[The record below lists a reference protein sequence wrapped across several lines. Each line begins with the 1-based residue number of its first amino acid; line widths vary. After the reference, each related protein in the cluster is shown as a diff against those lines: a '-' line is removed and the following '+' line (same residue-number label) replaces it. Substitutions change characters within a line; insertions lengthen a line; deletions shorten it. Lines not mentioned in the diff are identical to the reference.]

1 MPGFDL
7 SVSVSLV
14 TVFVQGILSFFSPC
28 VLPLLPLYLGYL
40 SGSMGDAQGAQT
52 SRVKTLVNTLFFVIG
67 ISAAFFLLAM
77 GFTALGQALHQY
89 QKIIIQVGGILI
101 IAFGLFQLGVFRP
114 MALEQDRRI
123 RFPLQKLAM
132 SPLVAL
138 VFGFTFSF
146 AWTPCV
152 GPALA
157 SVLLMAGSA
166 DTALQG
172 FALIGLYTLGFVLP
186 FLAVSLFA
194 GVLLQVFQKHRN
206 VVRYTVKVG
215 GALLVVIGLLMVTG
229 WMDTLSG
236 SLAGSDPQAT
246 PTVQV
251 SEAPK
256 ETAQPESSAQPE
268 ETAQPEATDQPQEG
282 RAPIPALDFT
292 LTDQYGNTHTLDQY
306 KGKTILLNF
315 WATWCGPCRS
325 EMPDLQEIYQDYGRN
340 QKDLVV
346 LGVAAPNL
354 GREGSVED
362 ITAFLEENGYT
373 YPTLMNTDASLFY
386 SYGISSFPT
395 TFMID
400 KNGNVY
406 GYVSG
411 ALSRENFENII
422 QQTMEG
428 SQSKGSP

>member
-1 MPGFDL
+1 MAGFDL
-7 SVSVSLV
+7 SVSVSLA
-14 TVFVQGILSFFSPC
+14 TVFVQGLLSFFSPC

-40 SGSMGDAQGAQT
+40 SGSMGDNQGAQT
-52 SRVKTLVNTLFFVIG
+52 SWVKTLVNTLFFVIG
-67 ISAAFFLLAM
+67 ISAAFFLLAL
-77 GFTALGQALHQY
+77 GLTALGQALHQY

-114 MALEQDRRI
+114 AAMEQDRRI

-157 SVLLMAGSA
+157 SVLVMAGSA
-166 DTALQG
+166 DTAAQG
-172 FALIGLYTLGFVLP
+172 FALIGVYTLGFVLP
-186 FLAVSLFA
+186 FLAVALSA
-194 GVLLQVFQKHRN
+194 GAILKLFQKHRN

-215 GALLVVIGLLMVTG
+215 GALLIVIGLLMVTG
-229 WMDTLSG
+229 WMDTLSD
-236 SLAGSDPQAT
+236 SLAGADPQA
-246 PTVQV
+246 
-251 SEAPK
+251 AP
-256 ETAQPESSAQPE
+256 TAQVTSQPQES
-268 ETAQPEATDQPQEG
+268 AQPEATDGPEESQ
-282 RAPIPALDFT
+282 APIPALDFT
-292 LTDQYGNTHTLDQY
+292 LTDQFGNTHTLEEY

-325 EMPDLQEIYQDYGRN
+325 EMPDLQSIYEDYGKN
-340 QKDLVV
+340 EKDLVV

-354 GREGSVED
+354 GQEGSEAD

-406 GYVSG
+406 GYIMG
-411 ALSRENFENII
+411 AQSREVFDNII
-422 QQTMEG
+422 QQTMDG
-428 SQSKGSP
+428 AG

>member
-1 MPGFDL
+1 MSGFNL

-52 SRVKTLVNTLFFVIG
+52 SKVKTLVNTLFFVIG
-67 ISAAFFLLAM
+67 ISAAFFLLALGM
-77 GFTALGQALHQY
+77 TALGQALHQY

-186 FLAVSLFA
+186 FLVVALFA
-194 GVLLQVFQKHRN
+194 GVLLQLFQKHRN

-215 GALLVVIGLLMVTG
+215 GALLVIIGLLMVTG

-236 SLAGSDPQAT
+236 SLASSDPQPT

-251 SEAPK
+251 TEAPK
-256 ETAQPESSAQPE
+256 ETEPPES
-268 ETAQPEATDQPQEG
+268 TDAPQES
-282 RAPIPALDFT
+282 RAPVPALDFT
-292 LTDQYGNTHTLDQY
+292 LTDQFGNTHTLDQY

-325 EMPDLQEIYQDYGRN
+325 EMPDLQAVYEDYGN
-340 QKDLVV
+340 NEQDLVL

-373 YPTLMNTDASLFY
+373 YPTLMNEDASLFY

-411 ALSRENFENII
+411 ALSRENFESII
-422 QQTMEG
+422 QQTMDG
-428 SQSKGSP
+428 ANS

>member
-1 MPGFDL
+1 MSGFDL

-67 ISAAFFLLAM
+67 ISAAFFLLALGM
-77 GFTALGQALHQY
+77 TALGQALHQY

-186 FLAVSLFA
+186 FLAVALFA
-194 GVLLQVFQKHRN
+194 GGLLKLFQKHRN

-251 SEAPK
+251 
-256 ETAQPESSAQPE
+256 TQ
-268 ETAQPEATDQPQEG
+268 QPEATDTPEATDAPEESQ
-282 RAPIPALDFT
+282 APIPALDFT
-292 LTDQYGNTHTLDQY
+292 LTDQFGNTHTLDQY

-325 EMPDLQEIYQDYGRN
+325 EMPDLQAVYEDYGN
-340 QKDLVV
+340 NEKDLVV

-354 GREGSVED
+354 GQEGSAED

-373 YPTLMNTDASLFY
+373 YPTLMNEDASLFY

-406 GYVSG
+406 GYIMG
-411 ALSRENFENII
+411 AQSREVFDNII
-422 QQTMEG
+422 QQTMDG
-428 SQSKGSP
+428 ANS

>member
-1 MPGFDL
+1 MSGFDL

-40 SGSMGDAQGAQT
+40 SGSMGDTQGAPT

-67 ISAAFFLLAM
+67 ISAAFFLLALGM
-77 GFTALGQALHQY
+77 TALGQALHQY

-186 FLAVSLFA
+186 FLAVALFA
-194 GVLLQVFQKHRN
+194 GGLLQLFQKHRN

-246 PTVQV
+246 PTVQ
-251 SEAPK
+251 A
-256 ETAQPESSAQPE
+256 TAQPEV
-268 ETAQPEATDQPQEG
+268 TDTPEATEAPQESQ
-282 RAPIPALDFT
+282 APIPALDFT
-292 LTDQYGNTHTLDQY
+292 LTDQFGNTHTLDQY

-315 WATWCGPCRS
+315 WGTWCGPCRS
-325 EMPDLQEIYQDYGRN
+325 EMPDLQAVYEDYGN
-340 QKDLVV
+340 NEKDLVV

-354 GREGSVED
+354 GQEGSAED

-373 YPTLMNTDASLFY
+373 YPTLMNEDASLFY

-406 GYVSG
+406 GYIMG
-411 ALSRENFENII
+411 AQSREVFDNII
-422 QQTMEG
+422 QQTMDG
-428 SQSKGSP
+428 ANS

>member
-1 MPGFDL
+1 MAGFDL
-7 SVSVSLV
+7 SVSVSLA
-14 TVFVQGILSFFSPC
+14 TVFVQGLLSFFSPC

-40 SGSMGDAQGAQT
+40 SGSMGDNQGAQT
-52 SRVKTLVNTLFFVIG
+52 SWVKTLVNTLFFVIG
-67 ISAAFFLLAM
+67 ISAAFFLLAL
-77 GFTALGQALHQY
+77 GLTALGQALHQY

-114 MALEQDRRI
+114 AAMEQDRRI

-157 SVLLMAGSA
+157 SVLVMAGSA
-166 DTALQG
+166 DTAAQG
-172 FALIGLYTLGFVLP
+172 FALIGVYTLGFVLP
-186 FLAVSLFA
+186 FLAVALSA
-194 GVLLQVFQKHRN
+194 GAILKLFQKHRS

-215 GALLVVIGLLMVTG
+215 GALLIVIGLLMVTG
-229 WMDTLSG
+229 WMDTLSD
-236 SLAGSDPQAT
+236 SLAGADPQA
-246 PTVQV
+246 
-251 SEAPK
+251 AP
-256 ETAQPESSAQPE
+256 TAQVTSQPQES
-268 ETAQPEATDQPQEG
+268 AQPEATDGPEESQ
-282 RAPIPALDFT
+282 APIPALDFT
-292 LTDQYGNTHTLDQY
+292 LTDQFGNTHTLEEY

-325 EMPDLQEIYQDYGRN
+325 EMPDLQSIYEDYGKN
-340 QKDLVV
+340 EKDLVV

-354 GREGSVED
+354 GQEGAEAD

-400 KNGNVY
+400 KDGNVY
-406 GYVSG
+406 GYIIG
-411 ALSRENFENII
+411 AQSREVFDDII
-422 QQTMEG
+422 QQTMDG
-428 SQSKGSP
+428 AK

>member
-1 MPGFDL
+1 MNGFDL

-67 ISAAFFLLAM
+67 ISAAFFLLALGM
-77 GFTALGQALHQY
+77 TALGQALHQY

-186 FLAVSLFA
+186 FLAVALFA
-194 GVLLQVFQKHRN
+194 GGLLQLFQKHRN

-251 SEAPK
+251 
-256 ETAQPESSAQPE
+256 TQQPEV
-268 ETAQPEATDQPQEG
+268 TDTPEATEAPQESQ
-282 RAPIPALDFT
+282 APIPALDFT
-292 LTDQYGNTHTLDQY
+292 LTDQFGNTHTLDQY

-315 WATWCGPCRS
+315 WGTWCGPCRS
-325 EMPDLQEIYQDYGRN
+325 EMPDLQAVYEDYGN
-340 QKDLVV
+340 NEKDLVV

-354 GREGSVED
+354 GQEGSAED

-373 YPTLMNTDASLFY
+373 YPTLMNEDASLFY

-406 GYVSG
+406 GYIMG
-411 ALSRENFENII
+411 AQSREVFDNII
-422 QQTMEG
+422 QQTMDG
-428 SQSKGSP
+428 ANS

>member
-1 MPGFDL
+1 MSGFDL

-67 ISAAFFLLAM
+67 ISAAFFLLALGM
-77 GFTALGQALHQY
+77 TALGQALHQY

-186 FLAVSLFA
+186 FLAVALFA
-194 GVLLQVFQKHRN
+194 GGLLKLFQKHRN

-251 SEAPK
+251 
-256 ETAQPESSAQPE
+256 TQ
-268 ETAQPEATDQPQEG
+268 QPEATDTPEATDAPQESQ
-282 RAPIPALDFT
+282 APIPALDFT
-292 LTDQYGNTHTLDQY
+292 LTDQFGNTHTLDQY

-325 EMPDLQEIYQDYGRN
+325 EMPDLQAVYEDYSKN
-340 QKDLVV
+340 EKDLVV

-354 GREGSVED
+354 GQEGSAED

-373 YPTLMNTDASLFY
+373 YPTLMNEDASLFY

-406 GYVSG
+406 GYIMG
-411 ALSRENFENII
+411 AQSREVFDDII
-422 QQTMEG
+422 QQTMDG
-428 SQSKGSP
+428 ANS

>member
-1 MPGFDL
+1 MSGFDL

-67 ISAAFFLLAM
+67 ISAAFFLLALGM
-77 GFTALGQALHQY
+77 TALGQALHQY

-186 FLAVSLFA
+186 FLAVALFA
-194 GVLLQVFQKHRN
+194 GGLLKLFQKHRN

-215 GALLVVIGLLMVTG
+215 GALLVAIGLLMVTG

-251 SEAPK
+251 
-256 ETAQPESSAQPE
+256 TQQPEV
-268 ETAQPEATDQPQEG
+268 TDTPEATDAPEESQ
-282 RAPIPALDFT
+282 APIPALDFT
-292 LTDQYGNTHTLDQY
+292 LTDQFGNTHTLDQY

-325 EMPDLQEIYQDYGRN
+325 EMPDLQAVYEDYGN
-340 QKDLVV
+340 NEKDLVV

-354 GREGSVED
+354 GQEGSAED
-362 ITAFLEENGYT
+362 ISAFLEENGYT
-373 YPTLMNTDASLFY
+373 YPTLMNEDASLFY

-406 GYVSG
+406 GYIMG
-411 ALSRENFENII
+411 AQSREVFDDII
-422 QQTMEG
+422 QQTMDG
-428 SQSKGSP
+428 ANS

>member
-1 MPGFDL
+1 MSGFNL

-67 ISAAFFLLAM
+67 ISAAFFLLALGM
-77 GFTALGQALHQY
+77 TALGQALHQY

-186 FLAVSLFA
+186 FLAVALFA
-194 GVLLQVFQKHRN
+194 GGLLKLFQKHRN

-236 SLAGSDPQAT
+236 SLVGSDPQAT
-246 PTVQV
+246 PTVQ
-251 SEAPK
+251 A
-256 ETAQPESSAQPE
+256 TAQPEV
-268 ETAQPEATDQPQEG
+268 TDTPEATDAPQESQ
-282 RAPIPALDFT
+282 APIPALDFT
-292 LTDQYGNTHTLDQY
+292 LTDQFGNTHTLDQY

-325 EMPDLQEIYQDYGRN
+325 EMPDLQAVYEDYGN
-340 QKDLVV
+340 NEKDLVV

-354 GREGSVED
+354 GQEGSAED

-373 YPTLMNTDASLFY
+373 YPTLMNEDASLFY

-406 GYVSG
+406 GYIMG
-411 ALSRENFENII
+411 AQSREVFDNII
-422 QQTMEG
+422 QQTMDG
-428 SQSKGSP
+428 ANS

>member
-1 MPGFDL
+1 MSGFDL

-67 ISAAFFLLAM
+67 ISAAFFLLALGM
-77 GFTALGQALHQY
+77 TALGQALHQY

-123 RFPLQKLAM
+123 HFPLQKLAM

-186 FLAVSLFA
+186 FLAVALFA
-194 GVLLQVFQKHRN
+194 GGLLKLFQKHRN

-236 SLAGSDPQAT
+236 SLAGSDPQPT
-246 PTVQV
+246 PTVQAT
-251 SEAPK
+251 E
-256 ETAQPESSAQPE
+256 QPEV
-268 ETAQPEATDQPQEG
+268 TDTPEATDTPEESQ
-282 RAPIPALDFT
+282 APIPALDFT
-292 LTDQYGNTHTLDQY
+292 LTDQFGNTHTLDQY

-325 EMPDLQEIYQDYGRN
+325 EMPDLQAVYEDYGKN
-340 QKDLVV
+340 EKDLVV

-354 GREGSVED
+354 GQEGSAED

-373 YPTLMNTDASLFY
+373 YPTLMNEDASLFY

-406 GYVSG
+406 GYIMG
-411 ALSRENFENII
+411 AQSREVFDNII
-422 QQTMEG
+422 QQTMDG
-428 SQSKGSP
+428 AG

>member
-1 MPGFDL
+1 MSGFDL

-67 ISAAFFLLAM
+67 ISAAFFLLALGM
-77 GFTALGQALHQY
+77 TALGQALHQY

-186 FLAVSLFA
+186 FLAVALFA
-194 GVLLQVFQKHRN
+194 GGLLKLFQKHRN

-236 SLAGSDPQAT
+236 SLAGSDPQPT
-246 PTVQV
+246 PTVQ
-251 SEAPK
+251 A
-256 ETAQPESSAQPE
+256 TAQPEVTDTPE
-268 ETAQPEATDQPQEG
+268 TTEAPQESQ
-282 RAPIPALDFT
+282 APIPALDFT
-292 LTDQYGNTHTLDQY
+292 LTDQFGNTHTLDQY

-325 EMPDLQEIYQDYGRN
+325 EMPDLQAVYEDYGN
-340 QKDLVV
+340 NEKDLVV

-354 GREGSVED
+354 GQEGSAED

-373 YPTLMNTDASLFY
+373 YPTLMNEDASLFY

-406 GYVSG
+406 GYIMG
-411 ALSRENFENII
+411 AQSREVFDNII
-422 QQTMEG
+422 QQTMDG
-428 SQSKGSP
+428 AG

>member
-1 MPGFDL
+1 MNGFDL

-52 SRVKTLVNTLFFVIG
+52 SKVKTLVNTLFFVIG
-67 ISAAFFLLAM
+67 ISAAFFLLALGM
-77 GFTALGQALHQY
+77 TALGQALHQY

-157 SVLLMAGSA
+157 SVLVMAGSA

-186 FLAVSLFA
+186 FLAVALFA
-194 GVLLQVFQKHRN
+194 GVLLQLFQKHRN

-251 SEAPK
+251 TEAPK
-256 ETAQPESSAQPE
+256 ETDSPA
-268 ETAQPEATDQPQEG
+268 ETTQPEATDAPQES
-282 RAPIPALDFT
+282 RAPVPALDFT
-292 LTDQYGNTHTLDQY
+292 LTDQFGNTHTLDQY

-315 WATWCGPCRS
+315 WGTWCGPCRS
-325 EMPDLQEIYQDYGRN
+325 EMPDLQAVYEDYGN
-340 QKDLVV
+340 NEKDLVV

-354 GREGSVED
+354 GREGSAED

-373 YPTLMNTDASLFY
+373 YPTLMNKDASLFY

-406 GYVSG
+406 GYIMG
-411 ALSRENFENII
+411 AQSREVFDDII
-422 QQTMEG
+422 QQTMDG
-428 SQSKGSP
+428 SNS

>member
-1 MPGFDL
+1 MAGFDL
-7 SVSVSLV
+7 SVSVSLA
-14 TVFVQGILSFFSPC
+14 TVFVQGLLSFFSPC

-40 SGSMGDAQGAQT
+40 SGSMGDNQGAQT
-52 SRVKTLVNTLFFVIG
+52 SWVKTLVNTLFFVIG
-67 ISAAFFLLAM
+67 ISAAFFLLAL
-77 GFTALGQALHQY
+77 GLTALGQALHQY

-114 MALEQDRRI
+114 AAMEQDRRI

-157 SVLLMAGSA
+157 SVLVMAGSA
-166 DTALQG
+166 DTAAQG
-172 FALIGLYTLGFVLP
+172 FALIGVYTLGFVLP
-186 FLAVSLFA
+186 FLAVALSA
-194 GVLLQVFQKHRN
+194 GAILKLFQKHRN

-215 GALLVVIGLLMVTG
+215 GALLIVIDLLMVTG
-229 WMDTLSG
+229 WMDTLSD
-236 SLAGSDPQAT
+236 SLAGADPQA
-246 PTVQV
+246 
-251 SEAPK
+251 AP
-256 ETAQPESSAQPE
+256 TAQVTSQPQES
-268 ETAQPEATDQPQEG
+268 AQPEATDGPEESQ
-282 RAPIPALDFT
+282 APIPALDFT
-292 LTDQYGNTHTLDQY
+292 LTDQFGNTHTLEEY

-325 EMPDLQEIYQDYGRN
+325 EMPDLQSIYEDYGKN
-340 QKDLVV
+340 EKDLVV

-354 GREGSVED
+354 GQEGSEAD

-400 KNGNVY
+400 KDGNVY
-406 GYVSG
+406 GYIIG
-411 ALSRENFENII
+411 AQSREVFEDII
-422 QQTMEG
+422 RQTMDG
-428 SQSKGSP
+428 AK

>member
-1 MPGFDL
+1 MSGFDL

-67 ISAAFFLLAM
+67 ISAAFFLLALGM
-77 GFTALGQALHQY
+77 TALGQALHQY

-186 FLAVSLFA
+186 FLAVALFA
-194 GVLLQVFQKHRN
+194 GGLLKLFQKHRN

-251 SEAPK
+251 
-256 ETAQPESSAQPE
+256 TQQPEV
-268 ETAQPEATDQPQEG
+268 TDTPEATDAPEESQS
-282 RAPIPALDFT
+282 PIPALDFT
-292 LTDQYGNTHTLDQY
+292 LTDQFGNTHTLDQY

-325 EMPDLQEIYQDYGRN
+325 EMPDLQAVYEDYGN
-340 QKDLVV
+340 NEKDLVV

-354 GREGSVED
+354 GQEGSAED

-373 YPTLMNTDASLFY
+373 YPTLMNEDASLFY

-406 GYVSG
+406 GYIMG
-411 ALSRENFENII
+411 AQSREVFDDII
-422 QQTMEG
+422 QQTMDG
-428 SQSKGSP
+428 AG

>member
-1 MPGFDL
+1 MSGFDL

-52 SRVKTLVNTLFFVIG
+52 SRAKTLVNTLFFVIG
-67 ISAAFFLLAM
+67 ISAAFFLLALGM
-77 GFTALGQALHQY
+77 TALGQALHQY

-101 IAFGLFQLGVFRP
+101 ITFGLFQLGVFRP

-186 FLAVSLFA
+186 FLAVALFA
-194 GVLLQVFQKHRN
+194 GGLLKLFQKHRN

-251 SEAPK
+251 
-256 ETAQPESSAQPE
+256 TQQPEV
-268 ETAQPEATDQPQEG
+268 TDTPEATDAPEESQ
-282 RAPIPALDFT
+282 APIPALDFT
-292 LTDQYGNTHTLDQY
+292 LTDQFGNTHTLDQY

-325 EMPDLQEIYQDYGRN
+325 EMPDLQAVYEDYGN
-340 QKDLVV
+340 NEKDLVV

-354 GREGSVED
+354 GQEGSAED

-373 YPTLMNTDASLFY
+373 YPTLMNEDASLFY

-406 GYVSG
+406 GYIMG
-411 ALSRENFENII
+411 AQSREVFDNII
-422 QQTMEG
+422 QQTMDG
-428 SQSKGSP
+428 AG

>member
-1 MPGFDL
+1 MSGFDL

-67 ISAAFFLLAM
+67 ISAAFFLLALGM
-77 GFTALGQALHQY
+77 TALGQALHQY

-186 FLAVSLFA
+186 FLAVALFA
-194 GVLLQVFQKHRN
+194 GGLLKLFQKHRN

-251 SEAPK
+251 
-256 ETAQPESSAQPE
+256 TQQPEV
-268 ETAQPEATDQPQEG
+268 TDTPEATEAPQESQ
-282 RAPIPALDFT
+282 APIPALDFT
-292 LTDQYGNTHTLDQY
+292 LTDQFGNTHTLDQY

-315 WATWCGPCRS
+315 WGTWCGPCRS
-325 EMPDLQEIYQDYGRN
+325 EMPDLQAVYEDYGN
-340 QKDLVV
+340 NEKDLVV

-354 GREGSVED
+354 GQEGSAED

-373 YPTLMNTDASLFY
+373 YPTLMNEDASLFY

-406 GYVSG
+406 GYIMG
-411 ALSRENFENII
+411 AQSREVFDNII
-422 QQTMEG
+422 QQTMDG
-428 SQSKGSP
+428 AG

>member
-1 MPGFDL
+1 MAGFDL
-7 SVSVSLV
+7 SVSVSLA
-14 TVFVQGILSFFSPC
+14 TVFVQGLLSFFSPC

-40 SGSMGDAQGAQT
+40 SGSMGDNQGAQT
-52 SRVKTLVNTLFFVIG
+52 SWVKTLVNTLFFVIG
-67 ISAAFFLLAM
+67 ISAAFFLLAL
-77 GFTALGQALHQY
+77 GLTALGQALHQY

-114 MALEQDRRI
+114 AAMEQDRRI

-157 SVLLMAGSA
+157 SVLVMAGSA
-166 DTALQG
+166 DTAAQG
-172 FALIGLYTLGFVLP
+172 FALIGVYTLGFVLP
-186 FLAVSLFA
+186 FLAVALSA
-194 GVLLQVFQKHRN
+194 GAILKLFQKHRN

-215 GALLVVIGLLMVTG
+215 GALLIVIGLLMVTG
-229 WMDTLSG
+229 WMDTLSD
-236 SLAGSDPQAT
+236 SLAGADPQA
-246 PTVQV
+246 
-251 SEAPK
+251 AP
-256 ETAQPESSAQPE
+256 TAQVTSQPQES
-268 ETAQPEATDQPQEG
+268 AQPEATDGPEESQT
-282 RAPIPALDFT
+282 PIPALDFT
-292 LTDQYGNTHTLDQY
+292 LTDQFGNTHTLEEY

-325 EMPDLQEIYQDYGRN
+325 EMPDLQSIYEDYGKN
-340 QKDLVV
+340 EKDLVV

-354 GREGSVED
+354 GQEGSEAD

-373 YPTLMNTDASLFY
+373 YPTLMNMDASLFY

-400 KNGNVY
+400 KDGNVY
-406 GYVSG
+406 GYIIG
-411 ALSRENFENII
+411 AQSREVFEDII
-422 QQTMEG
+422 AQTMEG
-428 SQSKGSP
+428 SK

>member
-1 MPGFDL
+1 MSGFDL

-67 ISAAFFLLAM
+67 ISAAFFLLALGM
-77 GFTALGQALHQY
+77 TALGQALHQY

-186 FLAVSLFA
+186 FLAVALFA
-194 GVLLQVFQKHRN
+194 GGLLKLFQKHRN

-246 PTVQV
+246 PTIQV
-251 SEAPK
+251 
-256 ETAQPESSAQPE
+256 TQ
-268 ETAQPEATDQPQEG
+268 QPEATDTPEATDAPEESQ
-282 RAPIPALDFT
+282 APIPALDFA
-292 LTDQYGNTHTLDQY
+292 LTDQFGNTHTLDQY

-325 EMPDLQEIYQDYGRN
+325 EMPDLQAVYEDYGN
-340 QKDLVV
+340 NEKDLVV

-354 GREGSVED
+354 GQEGSAED

-373 YPTLMNTDASLFY
+373 YPTLMNEDASLFY

-406 GYVSG
+406 GYIMG
-411 ALSRENFENII
+411 AQSREVFDNII
-422 QQTMEG
+422 QQTMDG
-428 SQSKGSP
+428 ANS

>member
-1 MPGFDL
+1 MSGFDL

-67 ISAAFFLLAM
+67 ISAAFFLLALGM
-77 GFTALGQALHQY
+77 TALGQALHQY

-132 SPLVAL
+132 SPLAAL

-186 FLAVSLFA
+186 FLAVALFA
-194 GVLLQVFQKHRN
+194 GGLLKLFQKHRN

-251 SEAPK
+251 
-256 ETAQPESSAQPE
+256 TQQPEV
-268 ETAQPEATDQPQEG
+268 TDTPEATDAPKESQ
-282 RAPIPALDFT
+282 APIPALDFA
-292 LTDQYGNTHTLDQY
+292 LTDQFGNTHTLDQY

-325 EMPDLQEIYQDYGRN
+325 EMPDLQAVYEDYGKN
-340 QKDLVV
+340 EKDLVV

-354 GREGSVED
+354 GQEGSAED

-373 YPTLMNTDASLFY
+373 YPTLMNEDASLFY

-406 GYVSG
+406 GYIMG
-411 ALSRENFENII
+411 AQSREVFDDII
-422 QQTMEG
+422 QQTMDG
-428 SQSKGSP
+428 ANS

>member
-1 MPGFDL
+1 MSGFDL

-67 ISAAFFLLAM
+67 ISAAFFLLALGM
-77 GFTALGQALHQY
+77 TALGQALHQY

-186 FLAVSLFA
+186 FLAVALFA
-194 GVLLQVFQKHRN
+194 GGLLKLFQKHRN

-251 SEAPK
+251 
-256 ETAQPESSAQPE
+256 TQ
-268 ETAQPEATDQPQEG
+268 QPEATDTPEATDAPEESQ
-282 RAPIPALDFT
+282 APIPALDFT
-292 LTDQYGNTHTLDQY
+292 LTDQFGNTHTLDQY

-325 EMPDLQEIYQDYGRN
+325 EMPDLQAVYEDYGKN
-340 QKDLVV
+340 EKDLVV

-354 GREGSVED
+354 GQEGSAED

-373 YPTLMNTDASLFY
+373 YPTLMNEDASLFY

-406 GYVSG
+406 GYIMG
-411 ALSRENFENII
+411 AQSREVFDDII
-422 QQTMEG
+422 QQTMDG
-428 SQSKGSP
+428 ANS

>member
-1 MPGFDL
+1 MSGFDL
-7 SVSVSLV
+7 SVSISLV

-67 ISAAFFLLAM
+67 ISAAFFLLALGM
-77 GFTALGQALHQY
+77 TALGQALHQY

-186 FLAVSLFA
+186 FLAVALFA
-194 GVLLQVFQKHRN
+194 GGLLKLFQKHRN

-251 SEAPK
+251 
-256 ETAQPESSAQPE
+256 TQQPEV
-268 ETAQPEATDQPQEG
+268 TDTPEATDAPEESQ
-282 RAPIPALDFT
+282 APIPALDFA
-292 LTDQYGNTHTLDQY
+292 LTDQFGNTHTLDQY

-325 EMPDLQEIYQDYGRN
+325 EMPDLQAVYEDYGKN
-340 QKDLVV
+340 EKDLVV

-354 GREGSVED
+354 GQEGSAED
-362 ITAFLEENGYT
+362 ISAFLEKNGYT
-373 YPTLMNTDASLFY
+373 YPTLMNEDASLFY

-406 GYVSG
+406 GYIMG
-411 ALSRENFENII
+411 AQSREVFDDII
-422 QQTMEG
+422 QQTMDG
-428 SQSKGSP
+428 ANS

>member
-7 SVSVSLV
+7 SASVSLF
-14 TVFVQGILSFFSPC
+14 TVFVQGIFSFFSPC

-67 ISAAFFLLAM
+67 ISGAFFLLALGM
-77 GFTALGQALHQY
+77 TALGQALHQY

-101 IAFGLFQLGVFRP
+101 ILFGLFQLGVFRP

-166 DTALQG
+166 DTAAQG

-194 GVLLQVFQKHRN
+194 GVLLQLFQKHRN

-229 WMDTLSG
+229 WMDALSG
-236 SLAGSDPQAT
+236 SLAGSEPQAT
-246 PTVQV
+246 PTAQV
-251 SEAPK
+251 TEAP
-256 ETAQPESSAQPE
+256 EQ
-268 ETAQPEATDQPQEG
+268 TAQPEATAQPEQSDAPQESQ
-282 RAPIPALDFT
+282 APIPALDFT
-292 LTDQYGNTHTLDQY
+292 LTDQFGNTHTLDQY

-325 EMPDLQEIYQDYGRN
+325 EMPDLQAIYEDYGKN
-340 QKDLVV
+340 EKDLVV

-354 GREGSVED
+354 GQEGSAAD
-362 ITAFLEENGYT
+362 ISAFLEENGYT
-373 YPTLMNTDASLFY
+373 YPTLMNEDASLFY

-411 ALSRENFENII
+411 ALSREVFEDII
-422 QQTMEG
+422 QQTMDG
-428 SQSKGSP
+428 SNS

>member
-1 MPGFDL
+1 MSGFDL

-52 SRVKTLVNTLFFVIG
+52 SRAKTLVNTLFFVIG
-67 ISAAFFLLAM
+67 ISAAFFLLALGM
-77 GFTALGQALHQY
+77 TALGQALHQY

-186 FLAVSLFA
+186 FLAVALFA
-194 GVLLQVFQKHRN
+194 GGLLKLFQKHRN

-251 SEAPK
+251 
-256 ETAQPESSAQPE
+256 TQQPEV
-268 ETAQPEATDQPQEG
+268 TGTPEATDAPEESQ
-282 RAPIPALDFT
+282 APIPALDFT
-292 LTDQYGNTHTLDQY
+292 LTDQFGNTHTLDQY

-325 EMPDLQEIYQDYGRN
+325 EMPDLQAVYEDYGN
-340 QKDLVV
+340 NEKDLVV

-354 GREGSVED
+354 GQEGSAED
-362 ITAFLEENGYT
+362 ISAFLEENGYT
-373 YPTLMNTDASLFY
+373 YPTLMNEDASLFY

-406 GYVSG
+406 GYIMG
-411 ALSRENFENII
+411 AQSREVFDDII
-422 QQTMEG
+422 QQTMDG
-428 SQSKGSP
+428 AG

>member
-1 MPGFDL
+1 MNGFDL

-52 SRVKTLVNTLFFVIG
+52 SKVKTLVNTLFFVIG
-67 ISAAFFLLAM
+67 ISAAFFLLALGM
-77 GFTALGQALHQY
+77 TALGQALHQY

-186 FLAVSLFA
+186 FLAVALFA
-194 GVLLQVFQKHRN
+194 GVLLQLFQKHRN

-236 SLAGSDPQAT
+236 SLASSDPQPT

-251 SEAPK
+251 TEAPK
-256 ETAQPESSAQPE
+256 ETDSPA
-268 ETAQPEATDQPQEG
+268 ETTQPEATDAPQES
-282 RAPIPALDFT
+282 RAPVPALDFT
-292 LTDQYGNTHTLDQY
+292 LTDQFGNTHTLDQY

-325 EMPDLQEIYQDYGRN
+325 EMPDLQAVYEDYGN
-340 QKDLVV
+340 NEKDLVV

-354 GREGSVED
+354 GREGSAED
-362 ITAFLEENGYT
+362 ISAFLEENGYT
-373 YPTLMNTDASLFY
+373 YPTLMNEDASLFY

-406 GYVSG
+406 GYIMG
-411 ALSRENFENII
+411 AQSREVFDDII
-422 QQTMEG
+422 QQTMDG
-428 SQSKGSP
+428 ANS

>member
-1 MPGFDL
+1 MPGFDFSQL
-7 SVSVSLV
+7 SSSVHPSA
-14 TVFVQGILSFFSPC
+14 VFIQGVFSFLSPC

-40 SGSMGDAQGAQT
+40 SGSMGDTQGIQT
-52 SRVKTLVNTLFFVIG
+52 SRAKTLVNTLFFVIG
-67 ISAAFFLLAM
+67 ISAAFFLL
-77 GFTALGQALHQY
+77 GLGVTALGQALHQY

-114 MALEQDRRI
+114 MVLQQDRRI

-132 SPLVAL
+132 NPLVAL

-157 SVLLMAGSA
+157 SALLMAGSA
-166 DTALQG
+166 DTAAQG

-186 FLAVSLFA
+186 FLAVALFSR
-194 GVLLQVFQKHRN
+194 GLLKLFQKHRN
-206 VVRYTVKVG
+206 VVRYNVKVG

-229 WMDTLSG
+229 WMDALSG

-251 SEAPK
+251 SQAPQ
-256 ETAQPESSAQPE
+256 ETTQPEQ
-268 ETAQPEATDQPQEG
+268 TTQPEATDPPQESQ
-282 RAPIPALDFT
+282 APVPALDFT
-292 LTDQYGNTHTLDQY
+292 LTDQFGNTHTLDQY

-325 EMPDLQEIYQDYGRN
+325 EMPDLQEIYQDYGN
-340 QKDLVV
+340 NEKDLVV

-354 GREGSVED
+354 GQEGSAED
-362 ITAFLEENGYT
+362 IAAFLKENGYT

-400 KNGNVY
+400 KDGNVY

-411 ALSRENFENII
+411 ALSRETFESII
-422 QQTMEG
+422 QQTMNG
-428 SQSKGSP
+428 SK

>member
-1 MPGFDL
+1 MSGFDL

-40 SGSMGDAQGAQT
+40 SGSMGDAQGVQT

-67 ISAAFFLLAM
+67 ISAAFFLLALGM
-77 GFTALGQALHQY
+77 TALGQALHQY

-186 FLAVSLFA
+186 FLAVALFA
-194 GVLLQVFQKHRN
+194 GVLLKLFQKHRN

-236 SLAGSDPQAT
+236 SLAGSDPQPT
-246 PTVQV
+246 PTVQ
-251 SEAPK
+251 A
-256 ETAQPESSAQPE
+256 TQ
-268 ETAQPEATDQPQEG
+268 QPEATNTPEATDTPEESQ
-282 RAPIPALDFT
+282 APIPALDFA
-292 LTDQYGNTHTLDQY
+292 LTDQFGNTHTLDQY

-325 EMPDLQEIYQDYGRN
+325 EMPDLQAVYEDYGKN
-340 QKDLVV
+340 EKDLVV

-354 GREGSVED
+354 GQEGSAED

-373 YPTLMNTDASLFY
+373 YPTLMNEDASLFY

-406 GYVSG
+406 GYIMG
-411 ALSRENFENII
+411 AQSREVFDDII
-422 QQTMEG
+422 QQTMDG
-428 SQSKGSP
+428 AG

>member
-1 MPGFDL
+1 MSGFDL

-52 SRVKTLVNTLFFVIG
+52 SRAKTLVNTLFFVIG
-67 ISAAFFLLAM
+67 ISAAFFLLALGM
-77 GFTALGQALHQY
+77 TALGQALHQY

-186 FLAVSLFA
+186 FLAVALFA
-194 GVLLQVFQKHRN
+194 GGLLKLFQKHRN

-236 SLAGSDPQAT
+236 SLAGSDPQPT
-246 PTVQV
+246 PTVQ
-251 SEAPK
+251 A
-256 ETAQPESSAQPE
+256 TQ
-268 ETAQPEATDQPQEG
+268 QPEATDTPEATDAPEESQ
-282 RAPIPALDFT
+282 APIPALDFT
-292 LTDQYGNTHTLDQY
+292 LTDQFGNTHTLDQY

-325 EMPDLQEIYQDYGRN
+325 EMPDLQAVYEDYGKN
-340 QKDLVV
+340 EKDLVV

-354 GREGSVED
+354 GQEGSAED

-373 YPTLMNTDASLFY
+373 YPTLMNEDASLFY

-406 GYVSG
+406 GYIMG
-411 ALSRENFENII
+411 AQSREVFDDII
-422 QQTMEG
+422 QQTMDG
-428 SQSKGSP
+428 AG

>member
-1 MPGFDL
+1 MSGFDL

-40 SGSMGDAQGAQT
+40 SGSMGDAHGAQT

-67 ISAAFFLLAM
+67 ISAAFFLLALGM
-77 GFTALGQALHQY
+77 TALGQALHQY

-101 IAFGLFQLGVFRP
+101 IVFGLFQLGVFRP
-114 MALEQDRRI
+114 IALEQDRRI

-186 FLAVSLFA
+186 FLAVALFA
-194 GVLLQVFQKHRN
+194 GGLLKLFQKHRN

-236 SLAGSDPQAT
+236 SLAGSDPQPT

-251 SEAPK
+251 
-256 ETAQPESSAQPE
+256 TQQPEL
-268 ETAQPEATDQPQEG
+268 TDTPEATDAPEESQ
-282 RAPIPALDFT
+282 APIPALDFT
-292 LTDQYGNTHTLDQY
+292 LTDQFGNTHTLDQY

-325 EMPDLQEIYQDYGRN
+325 EMPDLQAVYEDYGN
-340 QKDLVV
+340 NEKDLVV

-354 GREGSVED
+354 GQEGSAED

-373 YPTLMNTDASLFY
+373 YPTLMNEDASLFY

-406 GYVSG
+406 GYIMG
-411 ALSRENFENII
+411 AQSREVFDDII
-422 QQTMEG
+422 QQTMDG
-428 SQSKGSP
+428 ANS

>member
-1 MPGFDL
+1 MSGFDL

-67 ISAAFFLLAM
+67 ISAAFFLLALGM
-77 GFTALGQALHQY
+77 TALGQALHQY

-186 FLAVSLFA
+186 FLAVALFA
-194 GVLLQVFQKHRN
+194 GGLLKLFQKHRN

-246 PTVQV
+246 PTVQ
-251 SEAPK
+251 A
-256 ETAQPESSAQPE
+256 TQ
-268 ETAQPEATDQPQEG
+268 QPEATDTPEATDAPEESQ
-282 RAPIPALDFT
+282 APIPALDFT
-292 LTDQYGNTHTLDQY
+292 LTDQFGNTHTLDQY

-325 EMPDLQEIYQDYGRN
+325 EMPDLQAVYEDYGN
-340 QKDLVV
+340 NEKDLVV

-354 GREGSVED
+354 GQEGSAED
-362 ITAFLEENGYT
+362 ISAFLEENGYT
-373 YPTLMNTDASLFY
+373 YPTLMNEDASLFY

-406 GYVSG
+406 GYIMG
-411 ALSRENFENII
+411 AQSREVFDDII
-422 QQTMEG
+422 QQTIEG
-428 SQSKGSP
+428 SN

>member
-1 MPGFDL
+1 MSGFDL

-67 ISAAFFLLAM
+67 ISAAFFLLALGM
-77 GFTALGQALHQY
+77 TALGQALHQY

-172 FALIGLYTLGFVLP
+172 FSLIGLYTLGFVLP
-186 FLAVSLFA
+186 FLAVALFA
-194 GVLLQVFQKHRN
+194 GGLLKLFQKHRN

-229 WMDTLSG
+229 WMDSLSG

-251 SEAPK
+251 
-256 ETAQPESSAQPE
+256 TQ
-268 ETAQPEATDQPQEG
+268 QPEATDTPEATDAPEESQ
-282 RAPIPALDFT
+282 APIPALDFT
-292 LTDQYGNTHTLDQY
+292 LTDQFGNTHTLDQY

-325 EMPDLQEIYQDYGRN
+325 EMPDLQAVYEDYGN
-340 QKDLVV
+340 NEKDLVV

-354 GREGSVED
+354 GQEGSAED

-373 YPTLMNTDASLFY
+373 YPTLMNEDASLFY

-406 GYVSG
+406 GYIMG
-411 ALSRENFENII
+411 AQSREVFDDII
-422 QQTMEG
+422 QQTMDG
-428 SQSKGSP
+428 ANS

>member
-7 SVSVSLV
+7 SASVSLF
-14 TVFVQGILSFFSPC
+14 TVFVQGIFSFFSPC

-40 SGSMGDAQGAQT
+40 SGSMGDAQGVQT

-67 ISAAFFLLAM
+67 ISGAFFLLALGM
-77 GFTALGQALHQY
+77 TALGQALHQY

-114 MALEQDRRI
+114 AAMEQDRRI

-157 SVLLMAGSA
+157 SVLVMAGSA
-166 DTALQG
+166 DTAAQG
-172 FALIGLYTLGFVLP
+172 FALIGVYTLGFVLP
-186 FLAVSLFA
+186 FLAVALSA
-194 GVLLQVFQKHRN
+194 GAILKLFQKHRN

-215 GALLVVIGLLMVTG
+215 GALLIVIGLLMVTG
-229 WMDTLSG
+229 WMDTLSD
-236 SLAGSDPQAT
+236 SLAGADPQA
-246 PTVQV
+246 
-251 SEAPK
+251 AP
-256 ETAQPESSAQPE
+256 TAQVTSQPQES
-268 ETAQPEATDQPQEG
+268 AQPEATDGPEESQ
-282 RAPIPALDFT
+282 APIPALDFT
-292 LTDQYGNTHTLDQY
+292 LTDQFGNTHTLEEY

-325 EMPDLQEIYQDYGRN
+325 EMPDLQSIYEDYGKN
-340 QKDLVV
+340 EKDLVV

-354 GREGSVED
+354 GQEGAEAD

-400 KNGNVY
+400 KDGNVY
-406 GYVSG
+406 GYIIG
-411 ALSRENFENII
+411 AQSREVFDDII
-422 QQTMEG
+422 RQTMDG
-428 SQSKGSP
+428 AK

>member
-1 MPGFDL
+1 MSGFDL

-67 ISAAFFLLAM
+67 ISAAFFLLALGM
-77 GFTALGQALHQY
+77 TALGQALHQY

-186 FLAVSLFA
+186 FLAVALFA
-194 GVLLQVFQKHRN
+194 GGLLKLFQKHRN

-236 SLAGSDPQAT
+236 SLAGSDPQPT
-246 PTVQV
+246 PTVQ
-251 SEAPK
+251 A
-256 ETAQPESSAQPE
+256 TAQPEV
-268 ETAQPEATDQPQEG
+268 TDTPEATEAPQESQ
-282 RAPIPALDFT
+282 APIPALDFT
-292 LTDQYGNTHTLDQY
+292 LTDQFGNTHTLDQY

-325 EMPDLQEIYQDYGRN
+325 EMPDLQSVYEDYGN
-340 QKDLVV
+340 NEKDLVV

-354 GREGSVED
+354 GQEGSAED

-373 YPTLMNTDASLFY
+373 YPTLMNEDASLFY

-406 GYVSG
+406 GYIMG
-411 ALSRENFENII
+411 AQSREVFDNII
-422 QQTMEG
+422 QQTMDG
-428 SQSKGSP
+428 AG

>member
-1 MPGFDL
+1 MSGFDL

-67 ISAAFFLLAM
+67 ISAAFFLLALGM
-77 GFTALGQALHQY
+77 TALGQALHQY

-186 FLAVSLFA
+186 FLAVALFA
-194 GVLLQVFQKHRN
+194 GGLLKLFQKHRN

-246 PTVQV
+246 PTVQAT
-251 SEAPK
+251 E
-256 ETAQPESSAQPE
+256 
-268 ETAQPEATDQPQEG
+268 QPEATDTPEATDAPEESQ
-282 RAPIPALDFT
+282 APIPALDFT
-292 LTDQYGNTHTLDQY
+292 LTDQFGNTHTLDQY

-325 EMPDLQEIYQDYGRN
+325 EMPDLQAVYEDYGKN
-340 QKDLVV
+340 EKDLVV

-354 GREGSVED
+354 GQEGSAED

-373 YPTLMNTDASLFY
+373 YPTLMNEDASLFY

-406 GYVSG
+406 GYIMG
-411 ALSRENFENII
+411 AQSREVFDNII
-422 QQTMEG
+422 QQTMDG
-428 SQSKGSP
+428 AG

>member
-1 MPGFDL
+1 MSGFDL

-67 ISAAFFLLAM
+67 ISAAFFLLALGM
-77 GFTALGQALHQY
+77 TALGQALHQY

-186 FLAVSLFA
+186 FLAVALFA
-194 GVLLQVFQKHRN
+194 GGLLKLFQKHRN

-236 SLAGSDPQAT
+236 SLAGSDPQPT
-246 PTVQV
+246 PTVQ
-251 SEAPK
+251 A
-256 ETAQPESSAQPE
+256 TQ
-268 ETAQPEATDQPQEG
+268 QPEATDTPEATDAPEESQ
-282 RAPIPALDFT
+282 APIPALDFT
-292 LTDQYGNTHTLDQY
+292 LTDQFGNTHTLDQY

-325 EMPDLQEIYQDYGRN
+325 EMPDLQAVYEDYGKN
-340 QKDLVV
+340 EKDLVV

-354 GREGSVED
+354 GQEGSAED

-373 YPTLMNTDASLFY
+373 YPTLMNEDASLFY

-406 GYVSG
+406 GYIIG
-411 ALSRENFENII
+411 AQSREVFDDII
-422 QQTMEG
+422 QQTMDG
-428 SQSKGSP
+428 ANS

>member
-1 MPGFDL
+1 MSGFNL

-67 ISAAFFLLAM
+67 ISAAFFLLALGM
-77 GFTALGQALHQY
+77 TALGQALHQY

-186 FLAVSLFA
+186 FLAVALFA
-194 GVLLQVFQKHRN
+194 GGLLKLFQKHRN

-246 PTVQV
+246 PTVQ
-251 SEAPK
+251 A
-256 ETAQPESSAQPE
+256 TAQPEV
-268 ETAQPEATDQPQEG
+268 TDTPEATEAPQESQ
-282 RAPIPALDFT
+282 APIPALDFT
-292 LTDQYGNTHTLDQY
+292 LTDQFGNTHTLDQY

-315 WATWCGPCRS
+315 WGTWCGPCRS
-325 EMPDLQEIYQDYGRN
+325 EMPDLQAVYEDYGN
-340 QKDLVV
+340 NEKDLVV

-354 GREGSVED
+354 GQEGSAED

-373 YPTLMNTDASLFY
+373 YPTLMNEDASLFY

-406 GYVSG
+406 GYIMG
-411 ALSRENFENII
+411 AQSREVFDDII
-422 QQTMEG
+422 QQTMDG
-428 SQSKGSP
+428 AG

>member
-1 MPGFDL
+1 MSGFDL

-67 ISAAFFLLAM
+67 ISAAFFLLALGM
-77 GFTALGQALHQY
+77 TALGQALHQY

-186 FLAVSLFA
+186 FLAVALFA
-194 GVLLQVFQKHRN
+194 GGLLKLFQKHRN

-251 SEAPK
+251 
-256 ETAQPESSAQPE
+256 TQQPEV
-268 ETAQPEATDQPQEG
+268 TNTPEATDAPEESQ
-282 RAPIPALDFT
+282 APIPALDFT
-292 LTDQYGNTHTLDQY
+292 LTDQFGNTHTLDQY

-325 EMPDLQEIYQDYGRN
+325 EMPDLQAVYEDYGN
-340 QKDLVV
+340 NEKDLVV

-354 GREGSVED
+354 GQEGSAED
-362 ITAFLEENGYT
+362 ISAFLEENGYT
-373 YPTLMNTDASLFY
+373 YPTLMNEEASLFY

-406 GYVSG
+406 GYIMG
-411 ALSRENFENII
+411 AQSREVFDNII
-422 QQTMEG
+422 QQTMDG
-428 SQSKGSP
+428 AG

>member
-1 MPGFDL
+1 MSGFDL

-67 ISAAFFLLAM
+67 ISAAFFLLALGM
-77 GFTALGQALHQY
+77 TALGQALHQY

-186 FLAVSLFA
+186 FLAVALFA
-194 GVLLQVFQKHRN
+194 GGLLKLFQKHRN

-215 GALLVVIGLLMVTG
+215 GALLVIIGLLMVTG

-251 SEAPK
+251 
-256 ETAQPESSAQPE
+256 TQH
-268 ETAQPEATDQPQEG
+268 PEATDTPEATDAPEESQ
-282 RAPIPALDFT
+282 APIPALDFA
-292 LTDQYGNTHTLDQY
+292 LTDQFGNTHTLDQY

-325 EMPDLQEIYQDYGRN
+325 EMPDLQAVYEDYGN
-340 QKDLVV
+340 NEKDLVV

-354 GREGSVED
+354 GQEGSAED
-362 ITAFLEENGYT
+362 ISAFLEENGYT
-373 YPTLMNTDASLFY
+373 YPTLMNEDASLFY

-406 GYVSG
+406 GYIMG
-411 ALSRENFENII
+411 AQSREVFDDII
-422 QQTMEG
+422 QQTMDG
-428 SQSKGSP
+428 AG

>member
-1 MPGFDL
+1 MSGFDL

-28 VLPLLPLYLGYL
+28 VLPLLPLYLSYL

-67 ISAAFFLLAM
+67 ISAAFFLLALGM
-77 GFTALGQALHQY
+77 TALGQALHQY

-186 FLAVSLFA
+186 FLAVALFA
-194 GVLLQVFQKHRN
+194 GGLLKLFQKHRN

-251 SEAPK
+251 
-256 ETAQPESSAQPE
+256 TQHPEV
-268 ETAQPEATDQPQEG
+268 TDTPEATDAPEESQ
-282 RAPIPALDFT
+282 APIPALDFT
-292 LTDQYGNTHTLDQY
+292 LTDQFGNTHTLDQY

-315 WATWCGPCRS
+315 WGTWCGPCRS
-325 EMPDLQEIYQDYGRN
+325 EMPDLQAIYEDYGN
-340 QKDLVV
+340 NEKDLVV

-354 GREGSVED
+354 GQEGSAED

-373 YPTLMNTDASLFY
+373 YPTLMNEDASLFY

-406 GYVSG
+406 GYIMG
-411 ALSRENFENII
+411 AQSREVFDNII
-422 QQTMEG
+422 QQTMDG
-428 SQSKGSP
+428 ANS